1 MSAGQA
7 VFLVGGRGSRLG
19 DLTLDTPKPLLPVAG
34 RPFIEHLL
42 DKAVRE
48 GFDELILL
56 AGYRHQAVEAY
67 AGAWRGVPL
76 RLSIEPEPLDTAGAV
91 AHAATMLRD
100 DFLLV
105 NGDTWFDFDWSSLR
119 LSDGF
124 FGLIAAR
131 DVSPADRYE
140 TLDIR
145 DGRVVAIR
153 PRASLANGVINGGVY
168 RLRRDVFANIEGPA
182 SLERATLPALCEGS
196 VLGAEIETGAFIDI
210 GLPYSLAAAQT
221 VGGLK
226 TDL

>member
-91 AHAATMLRD
+91 AHAAPMLRD

-105 NGDTWFDFDWSSLR
+105 NGDTWFDFDWSGLR

-124 FGLIAAR
+124 SGLIAAR

-145 DGRVVAIR
+145 EGLVVAIR
-153 PRASLANGVINGGVY
+153 PRADLPSGVINGGVY
-168 RLRRDVFANIEGPA
+168 RLRRGAFADVRGRA
-182 SLERATLPALCEGS
+182 SLEKDTLPTLCAEGL
-196 VLGAEIETGAFIDI
+196 LGAEIKTGAFIDI
-210 GLPYSLAAAQT
+210 GLPHSLKAAET
-221 VGGLK
+221 ILGLM
-226 TDL
+226 